1 MTSGY
6 SCEKGA
12 LVRSENERVHYRTRF
27 ELRPCKANSLAIVPA
42 YKSVFYW
49 VLSKEQ
55 RRLRTSTIRRLLK
68 DSENQRKFLQGGFSY
83 PEEYSGGATSLDY
96 TALCTRALY
105 SGEKKIPD
113 AWVLEYDEPD
123 GATAFRHWHTCI
135 GFKSMQGGACE
146 VNVKVSYYTL
156 SNYVGRP
163 LPEPRPNIPRFVR
176 ELFSLDGCRS
186 FIGETAVGTKLAYL
200 EQRTFE
206 QSFASPLCDKQRG
219 LPFVVITSDHC
230 GHFPVSDMEDLARNL
245 VGIANVY
252 AVNLSNDRMRTCL
265 FDLFGYEGASFQY
278 KCPSESL
285 TIYRSGIEL
294 ANEKYLSNR
303 MVINKSKLASY
314 GPSLLDVLNRSLGRS
329 YLKGTA
335 EFLDTS
341 DIEWHKSRAEL
352 SQLKSRLEQLRNE
365 GQRHAEEATKREAEL
380 ASSVSQES
388 IDELLQLLKTERES
402 VAEWQG
408 LAELYSASNDELQL
422 RISALESNDDR
433 AELEDKVSSLQFRC
447 EQAESRADQLA
458 GENAALKKE
467 EAAIDSLTAFPKS
480 LEEQLRLASQLWATR
495 IVVLPEA
502 FDSAK
507 RYTNGDADEQ
517 WRVLAS
523 AATALWR
530 LKFQEGCTTDICS
543 TFTNQTGIE
552 MTLTETKAT
561 KANQDCVRLRQR
573 SYKGRAIDI
582 TPHLKG
588 KGKSKMD
595 PFRLHFYFDEEGQ
608 KIVIGH
614 CGCHLLTAGTGKVK

>member
-186 FIGETAVGTKLAYL
+186 FIGETAVSTKLAYL

-265 FDLFGYEGASFQY
+265 FDFFGYEGASFQY

-402 VAEWQG
+402 VVEWQG
-408 LAELYSASNDELQL
+408 LAELYSASNDELQQ

-480 LEEQLRLASQLWATR
+480 LEEQLGLASRLWATR
-495 IVVLPEA
+495 IIVLPEA
-502 FDSAK
+502 LDSAK

-523 AATALWR
+523 AATALWK
-530 LKFQEGCTTDICS
+530 LKFQEECTTDICS
-543 TFTNQTGIE
+543 EFTNQTGIE

-561 KANQDCVRLRQR
+561 KANQECVRLRQR
-573 SYKGRAIDI
+573 IYKGQAIDI

-595 PFRLHFYFDEEGQ
+595 PFRLHFYFDEEDQ
-608 KIVIGH
+608 KVVIGH

>member
-1 MTSGY
+1 M
-6 SCEKGA
+6 
-12 LVRSENERVHYRTRF
+12 RSENERVHYRTRF
-27 ELRPCKANSLAIVPA
+27 VLRPCKANLLAIVPA

-55 RRLRTSTIRRLLK
+55 RRLRASTIRGLLK
-68 DSENQRKFLQGGFSY
+68 DGENQRKFLQGGFSY
-83 PEEYSGGATSLDY
+83 PEEYSGGATSLNY

-105 SGEKKIPD
+105 TGEKKIPD

-123 GATAFRHWHTCI
+123 GTTAFRHWHTCI
-135 GFKSMQGGACE
+135 GFKSMQDGACE

-176 ELFSLDGCRS
+176 DLFSLNGCRS
-186 FIGETAVGTKLAYL
+186 FIGETEVGTKLVYL

-206 QSFASPLCDKQRG
+206 QSFAVPLCDERRG

-230 GHFPVSDMEDLARNL
+230 GYFPVSDMEGLARNL
-245 VGIANVY
+245 MGIANVY

-265 FDLFGYEGASFQY
+265 FDLFGYEGTPFQY

-285 TIYRSGIEL
+285 TIYRPGIEL
-294 ANEKYLSNR
+294 NSEKCLSNR
-303 MVINKSKLASY
+303 MVINKSKLANY
-314 GPSLLDVLNRSLGRS
+314 GSSLLDVLNRSLGRS

-352 SQLKSRLEQLRNE
+352 SQLKSRLEQLRSE
-365 GQRHAEEATKREAEL
+365 SQRHVEEAERREVEL

-388 IDELLQLLKTERES
+388 IDELLQLLKAERES
-402 VAEWQG
+402 VTEWQS
-408 LAELYSASNDELQL
+408 LAELYSTANDELQR
-422 RISALESNDDR
+422 RINALESNDDR
-433 AELEDKVSSLQFRC
+433 AELENKVSSLQFRC
-447 EQAESRADQLA
+447 EQTESRADQLA

-480 LEEQLRLASQLWATR
+480 LEEQLGLASRLWATR
-495 IVVLPEA
+495 IIVLPEA
-502 FDSAK
+502 LDSAK

-523 AATALWR
+523 AATALWK
-530 LKFQEGCTTDICS
+530 LKFQEECTTDICS
-543 TFTNQTGIE
+543 EFTNQTGIE

-561 KANQDCVRLRQR
+561 KANQECVRLRQR
-573 SYKGRAIDI
+573 IYKGQAIDI

-595 PFRLHFYFDEEGQ
+595 PFRLHFYFDEEDQ
-608 KIVIGH
+608 KVVIGH

>member
-1 MTSGY
+1 M
-6 SCEKGA
+6 
-12 LVRSENERVHYRTRF
+12 RSENERVHYRTRF
-27 ELRPCKANSLAIVPA
+27 ELRPCKANSLAIVSA

-55 RRLRTSTIRRLLK
+55 RRQRVSTIRGLLK
-68 DSENQRKFLQGGFSY
+68 NGENQRRFLQGGFSY
-83 PEEYSGGATSLDY
+83 PEEYSGGVTSLDY
-96 TALCTRALY
+96 TALCTRAFY
-105 SGEKKIPD
+105 SGEKNIPD

-123 GATAFRHWHTCI
+123 SATAFRHWHTCI
-135 GFKSMQGGACE
+135 GFKSMQDGACE
-146 VNVKVSYYTL
+146 VNIKVSYYTL

-176 ELFSLDGCRS
+176 DLFSLDGCHS
-186 FIGETAVGTKLAYL
+186 FIGETAVNTKLSL
-200 EQRTFE
+200 LDPMTFE
-206 QSFASPLCDKQRG
+206 QSFALPLCDKQRG

-230 GHFPVSDMEDLARNL
+230 GHFPVSDMEGLVRNL
-245 VGIANVY
+245 MGIANVY

-265 FDLFGYEGASFQY
+265 FDLFGYEGIAFQY

-285 TIYRSGIEL
+285 TIYRAGIEL
-294 ANEKYLSNR
+294 NNEKCLSSR
-303 MVINKSKLASY
+303 MVINKSKLANY
-314 GPSLLDVLNRSLGRS
+314 GSSLLDVLNRSLGRS

-365 GQRHAEEATKREAEL
+365 SRRHAEEAAKRETEL
-380 ASSVSQES
+380 ASSVSRES
-388 IDELLQLLKTERES
+388 IDELLQLLKAERES
-402 VAEWQG
+402 VAEWQS
-408 LAELYSASNDELQL
+408 LAELYSTSNDELQR
-422 RISALESNDDR
+422 RINALESNDDR
-433 AELEDKVSSLQFRC
+433 AELEDKVSNLQFRC
-447 EQAESRADQLA
+447 EQAEGRADQLS

-467 EAAIDSLTAFPKS
+467 EAAIDSLVVFPRS
-480 LEEQLRLASQLWATR
+480 LEEQLVLVSKLWATR

-523 AATALWR
+523 AATALWK
-530 LKFQEGCTTDICS
+530 LKFQEECMTDICS
-543 TFTNQTGIE
+543 AFTNQTGIE

-573 SYKGRAIDI
+573 SYKGRTIDI

-595 PFRLHFYFDEEGQ
+595 PFRLHFYFDEESQ

>member
-186 FIGETAVGTKLAYL
+186 FIGETAVSTKLAYL

-402 VAEWQG
+402 VVEWQG
-408 LAELYSASNDELQL
+408 LAELYSASNDELQQ

-480 LEEQLRLASQLWATR
+480 LEEQLGLASRLWATR
-495 IVVLPEA
+495 IIVLPEA
-502 FDSAK
+502 LDSAK

-523 AATALWR
+523 AATALWK
-530 LKFQEGCTTDICS
+530 LKFQEECTTDICS
-543 TFTNQTGIE
+543 EFTNQTGIE

-561 KANQDCVRLRQR
+561 KANQECVRLRQR
-573 SYKGRAIDI
+573 IYKGQAIDI

-595 PFRLHFYFDEEGQ
+595 PFRLHFYFDEEDQ
-608 KIVIGH
+608 KVVIGH

>member
-1 MTSGY
+1 M
-6 SCEKGA
+6 
-12 LVRSENERVHYRTRF
+12 RSENERVHYRTRF
-27 ELRPCKANSLAIVPA
+27 ELRPCEANSPAIVPA

-55 RRLRTSTIRRLLK
+55 RRLRTSTIRGLLK
-68 DSENQRKFLQGGFSY
+68 GGENQRKFLQGGFSY
-83 PEEYSGGATSLDY
+83 PEEYSGGATSLNY

-105 SGEKKIPD
+105 SGEKKMPD

-123 GATAFRHWHTCI
+123 GTTVFRHWHTCI

-176 ELFSLDGCRS
+176 DLFSLDGCRS
-186 FIGETAVGTKLAYL
+186 FIGETAVNTKLAYL

-206 QSFASPLCDKQRG
+206 QSFALPLCDEQRG

-230 GHFPVSDMEDLARNL
+230 GHFPVSDMEGLARNL
-245 VGIANVY
+245 MGIANVY

-265 FDLFGYEGASFQY
+265 FDLFGYEGTPFQY
-278 KCPSESL
+278 KCPPESL
-285 TIYRSGIEL
+285 TIYRPGIEL
-294 ANEKYLSNR
+294 NNEKSLSNR
-303 MVINKSKLASY
+303 MVINKSKLENY
-314 GPSLLDVLNRSLGRS
+314 GSSLLDVLNRSLGRS

-352 SQLKSRLEQLRNE
+352 SQLKSRLEQLRSE
-365 GQRHAEEATKREAEL
+365 SQHHAEEATKREAEL

-388 IDELLQLLKTERES
+388 IDELLQLLKVERES

-408 LAELYSASNDELQL
+408 LAGLYSTSNDELQQ
-422 RISALESNDDR
+422 RINALESSDDR

-458 GENAALKKE
+458 GENAAFKKE

-480 LEEQLRLASQLWATR
+480 LEEQLGLASQLWATR

-507 RYTNGDADEQ
+507 RYANGDADEQ

-543 TFTNQTGIE
+543 AFTNQTGIE

-561 KANQDCVRLRQR
+561 KANQECVRLRQR
-573 SYKGRAIDI
+573 TYKGKTIDI

-595 PFRLHFYFDEEGQ
+595 PFRLHFYFDEDGQ